1 MKILSVHLGHN
12 ATAALAEDGAII
24 GVLSQEKCDNV
35 KNSAAFP
42 LDAINELLSEHEWT
56 TDDIEEVVISGN
68 DVYPSRAYDYL
79 FEAKNRIVDTSP
91 LVSAIKR
98 LRDGV
103 AGRIFPWPFDAMRKY
118 RVEKLT
124 AEGHAELKAS
134 LEALGLGD
142 RPRSHVEHHLCHA
155 RAAFHALQPTDSHEP
170 ALIFTMDGSGDGL
183 CATVT
188 KVDENG
194 RLERLAETPASASL
208 GGVYSNTT
216 RFLGMKI
223 LEHEYKVMGLAPYAK
238 EQYMLETYERIFKQ
252 AIWLS
257 KSNPLVFESYGNT
270 AKFYDYLAKTAVGER
285 FDNMAAALQYLT
297 EELVTQW
304 IRNAIKATGIRRVF
318 TGGGVFMNVKL
329 NRRIQE
335 MEEVEQAYFM
345 PSCGDESNPIGAC
358 YDKAVSKG
366 ITTTPLSNLY
376 LGVSYSNEKIE
387 ELIETHDLKNKYT
400 IEKHDDIEDA
410 IAGLLAERQIVAR
423 FAGRCEW
430 GARSLGNRAI
440 LAHPSH
446 MESFYTVNDYIK
458 SRDFWMPFAPS
469 MLDTEA
475 PKYLRDYHPEKAKAP
490 HMITAYAATE
500 LGVQHLRAALHQG
513 DHTLRPQVVE
523 ASASPD
529 YYRLISLFKEKTGVG
544 SVLNTSFNLHGFPL
558 VATPE
563 QALMT
568 FDQSSLGYLALGSYL
583 LSKKPQNEI

>member
-1 MKILSVHLGHN
+1 MKVVSVHLGHN

-42 LDAINELLSEHEWT
+42 LDAINSLLSEHEWT

-79 FEAKNRIVDTSP
+79 FEAKNRIVDSSP
-91 LVSAIKR
+91 LVSAVKG

-103 AGRIFPWPFDAMRKY
+103 AGRIFPWPFDVLREFRGK
-118 RVEKLT
+118 KLT
-124 AEGHAELKAS
+124 AEGHAQLKTS

-142 RPRSHVEHHLCHA
+142 RPRSHVEHHRCHA
-155 RAAFHALQPTDSHEP
+155 RAAFHALQPIDNREP

-194 RLERLAETPASASL
+194 YLERLAETPASASL

-238 EQYMLETYERIFKQ
+238 EQYMLETYERVFKP

-257 KSNPLVFESYGNT
+257 KSNPLIFESQGN
-270 AKFYDYLAKTAVGER
+270 AANFYDYLAETAVGER
-285 FDNMAAALQYLT
+285 FDNMAAALQHLT

-304 IRNAIKATGIRRVF
+304 IRNAINATGIRRVF

-335 MEEVEQAYFM
+335 MEEVEQAFFM

-358 YDKAVSKG
+358 YDHAISKG

-387 ELIETHDLKNKYT
+387 AFIAAHGLRDKYT
-400 IEKHDDIEDA
+400 IEKHDDIEA
-410 IAGLLAERQIVAR
+410 TIAGLLAERQIVAR

-469 MLDTEA
+469 MLDTAA
-475 PKYLRDYHPEKAKAP
+475 PKYLRDYRPEETKAP
-490 HMITAYAATE
+490 YMITAYAATE
-500 LGVQHLRAALHQG
+500 LGVEHLRAALHQG

-523 ASASPD
+523 AAASPD

-544 SVLNTSFNLHGFPL
+544 AVLNTSFNLHGYPL

-568 FDQSSLGYLALGSYL
+568 LEKSELKYLALENYL
-583 LSKKPQNEI
+583 LVKR

>member
-1 MKILSVHLGHN
+1 MKILSIHLGHN
-12 ATAALAEDGAII
+12 ATAALAEDGVII
-24 GVLSQEKCDNV
+24 GVLSQEKCDNI

-42 LDAINELLSEHEWT
+42 VDAIHGLLSENDWKIE
-56 TDDIEEVVISGN
+56 DIEEVVISGN
-68 DVYPSRAYDYL
+68 EVYPSRAYDYL
-79 FEAKNRIVDTSP
+79 FEPKNRIMDSSP
-91 LVSAIKR
+91 LLNAVKE
-98 LRDGV
+98 LRDGL
-103 AGRIFPWPFDAMRKY
+103 AGRIFPWPFEALRKF
-118 RVEKLT
+118 RGEKLVT
-124 AEGHAELKAS
+124 EGYAELEEN
-134 LEALGLGD
+134 LEALSLAD

-155 RAAFHALQPTDSHEP
+155 RAAYHALQPSDSRES

-194 RLERLAETPASASL
+194 QFERLAETPAYASL
-208 GGVYSNTT
+208 GGIYSNTT

-238 EQYMLETYERIFKQ
+238 GKYMLETYERVFKP

-257 KSNPLVFESYGNT
+257 KSNPLIFESKVN
-270 AKFYDYLAKTAVGER
+270 ASRFYNYLMETAVGER
-285 FDNMAAALQYLT
+285 FDNMAAAVQHLT

-304 IRNAIKATGIRRVF
+304 VRNAINATGIRRIF

-329 NRRIQE
+329 NRLIQE
-335 MEEVEQAYFM
+335 MDEVEQAYFM

-358 YDKAVSKG
+358 YDHAISKG
-366 ITTTPLSNLY
+366 TSTTPLTNLY
-376 LGVSYSNEKIE
+376 LGISYSNEEIE
-387 ELIETHDLKNKYT
+387 GFIETRGLREKYS
-400 IEKHDDIEDA
+400 IEKHDDIEA
-410 IAGLLAERQIVAR
+410 RIAGLLAERQIVAR

-469 MLDTEA
+469 ILDSAAT
-475 PKYLRDYHPEKAKAP
+475 KYLRNYHPEATKAP
-490 HMITAYAATE
+490 YMITAYAATE
-500 LGVQHLRAALHQG
+500 LGVEHLRAALHQG

-523 ASASPD
+523 TTMSPD
-529 YYRLISLFKEKTGVG
+529 YHRLIRLFEKKTGVG
-544 SVLNTSFNLHGFPL
+544 AVLNTSFNMHGYPL

-568 FDQSSLGYLALGSYL
+568 LEQSDLKYLALENYL
-583 LSKKPQNEI
+583 LAKK